1 MSFPALKSLLF
12 PPLSLSRTDC
22 FSRILLPQLS
32 RPLLRQSDCF
42 FKPVNAKSQVSLW
55 DIWSP
60 KLIGFGLSPETP
72 ASIPNSAFQRDLNS
86 KALLDCEAEW
96 RCKLN
101 VKEEEIIHLEAKLSK
116 ACGAQD
122 PTRMEFK
129 NNGKNFLK
137 TLDLRTL
144 VDETAT
150 GTPLL
155 DKVAA
160 VNEAAGRC
168 CCCCERSRWTML

>member
-1 MSFPALKSLLF
+1 MSREPKERQVMSFVFLRHQIICGQGLGPYKAGSGSSTVFIKPHEKQSSGRAPFEVPFVIFLQSILKTMSFPALKSLLF

-72 ASIPNSAFQRDLNS
+72 GNSCFVVFGNY
-86 KALLDCEAEW
+86 
-96 RCKLN
+96 
-101 VKEEEIIHLEAKLSK
+101 
-116 ACGAQD
+116 
-122 PTRMEFK
+122 
-129 NNGKNFLK
+129 
-137 TLDLRTL
+137 
-144 VDETAT
+144 
-150 GTPLL
+150 
-155 DKVAA
+155 
-160 VNEAAGRC
+160 NEAIPFNNETVFYFLLAYKLI
-168 CCCCERSRWTML
+168 EFES